1 TPAAP
6 QTLDQVLAD
15 DATLR
20 DVAFVDAK
28 TGWVVGDRGV
38 VLATDDGGR
47 HWHRQEVPLDAPLLG
62 VHFADL
68 QRGWIVGGDS
78 TLYSHRTRGVVLRT
92 IDGGITWQTPA
103 ADTLP
108 RLTSV
113 KFFDAATGLATG
125 YSSAFYPSGLF
136 ATQDGGKSWQPI
148 PAPERATWLAADFS
162 DPASGT
168 LSGMAGQQG
177 VVNNRELQISLA
189 TSVDGRQARDICLTS
204 ATDGWLVGDA
214 GRIART
220 TDGGATWQPIANPPL
235 PTTASGMFDWH
246 SVYADG
252 QNVWIAG
259 TPGTAIAHSSDG

>member
-1 TPAAP
+1 SPHIRARKLPMYRSLALLPFATLLLASLAP
-6 QTLDQVLAD
+6 TGSLAQSPSRRADARQTLEQVLAD

-20 DVAFVDAK
+20 DIAFVDAK

-62 VHFADL
+62 VHFADP
-68 QRGWIVGGDS
+68 QRGWIVGGDA

-136 ATQDGGKSWQPI
+136 A
-148 PAPERATWLAADFS
+148 
-162 DPASGT
+162 
-168 LSGMAGQQG
+168 
-177 VVNNRELQISLA
+177 
-189 TSVDGRQARDICLTS
+189 
-204 ATDGWLVGDA
+204 
-214 GRIART
+214 
-220 TDGGATWQPIANPPL
+220 
-235 PTTASGMFDWH
+235 
-246 SVYADG
+246 
-252 QNVWIAG
+252 
-259 TPGTAIAHSSDG
+259 